1 MDESIPLFSVP
12 VVKGRI
18 VPDEYSDAATETM
31 LNRIFLD
38 RKLGEF
44 EGESG
49 LSTGPDEMKIH
60 EKEELKWLM
69 KPLDLSLIHI

>member
-18 VPDEYSDAATETM
+18 VPDEYADASTETM

-60 EKEELKWLM
+60 HKEELKC
-69 KPLDLSLIHI
+69 

>member
-1 MDESIPLFSVP
+1 MVDEYPLFSVP

-18 VPDEYSDAATETM
+18 VPPEYDDAATETM

-38 RKLGEF
+38 RKLGDF

-60 EKEELKWLM
+60 EKPELKWLM
-69 KPLDLSLIHI
+69 STHCFLYL